1 MKSAQCVV
9 VTCVAICA
17 FGSFRAVAQD
27 THSQVTASSAEAAD
41 AFVDQQFRAPA
52 ESHSVAEEAA
62 LSDWLATDGGQSP

>member
-1 MKSAQCVV
+1 MKSARCVV
-9 VTCVAICA
+9 VTFVAICG
-17 FGSFRAVAQD
+17 FGSFRA
-27 THSQVTASSAEAAD
+27 QVTASSAEGAD